1 MVGFLYVPFLQS
13 GTYLH
18 IAHLYVCI
26 YVCMCV
32 LTTLLLADTMCYPA
46 SKVSDWLHEITVV
59 CTVLPLVATY
69 SFVASMQSK
78 GTVQIYSSKNESTR
92 LSVYNPGRQDLPQLK
107 ILYCMSLT
115 AV

>member
-1 MVGFLYVPFLQS
+1 MY
-13 GTYLH
+13 
-18 IAHLYVCI
+18 
-26 YVCMCV
+26 V
-32 LTTLLLADTMCYPA
+32 LTTLLLVDTMCYPA

-92 LSVYNPGRQDLPQLK
+92 LSVYNPGRQDSTQLK
-107 ILYCMSLT
+107 ILYCMNLT
-115 AV
+115 VV